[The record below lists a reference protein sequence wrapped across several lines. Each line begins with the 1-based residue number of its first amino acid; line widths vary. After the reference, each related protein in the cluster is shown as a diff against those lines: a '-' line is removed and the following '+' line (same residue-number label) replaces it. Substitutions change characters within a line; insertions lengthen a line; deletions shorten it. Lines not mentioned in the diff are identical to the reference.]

1 MNSTSCRRLLRGRNV
16 SAIAS
21 ISHIGRVLLW
31 TRCFVGRVASG
42 LRAVNMIC
50 CPPGKELLRKSNG
63 ENPEPS
69 RNLHSSSRPG
79 QAQSA
84 MKRKRKPVR
93 RPSTPTLP
101 MRPKANNEQ
110 GRDHQQSFPTCCH
123 AIREQSLYT
132 ASADANTAV
141 LADRARGTGAF
152 TLGRR
157 GYTFINQGGFCGFC
171 RKPREGRTL

>member
-1 MNSTSCRRLLRGRNV
+1 MVDITRALDWVPCSVGQNGVRFWCYTQHDSVHKAGNYSVGQMKNSTRAKSESTLFLTSRSSPDRNE
-16 SAIAS
+16 
-21 ISHIGRVLLW
+21 
-31 TRCFVGRVASG
+31 
-42 LRAVNMIC
+42 
-50 CPPGKELLRKSNG
+50 KK
-63 ENPEPS
+63 
-69 RNLHSSSRPG
+69 
-79 QAQSA
+79 
-84 MKRKRKPVR
+84 KRKPVR

-132 ASADANTAV
+132 ASANANTAI
-141 LADRARGTGAF
+141 LADRSRGTGAF

-157 GYTFINQGGFCGFC
+157 GYTFINQGGFCGFF